1 MCTRL
6 KTRIS
11 GIRGYLTRLEYSYD
25 SMSKHQFDNELDE
38 VIKLIDILKDE
49 ASRYY
54 KEKSF
59 DQYSITE
66 NDENDADRG
75 VIYTVI
81 NSIPFLVKEVDTD
94 DIYEDNYLVSFCEE
108 RTRELMKAKAI
119 NTHND
124 FWKQHQTVAGNVYGS
139 VPSELLR
146 KENVETLQEYDWID
160 VEVDII
166 DFKASGYNKD
176 RVLKYVS
183 ENFRSYIIVDE
194 IRTNSLLVLRYN
206 EA

>member
-25 SMSKHQFDNELDE
+25 SMSKHQFDSELDE
-38 VIKLIDILKDE
+38 VVKLMDILKDE

-66 NDENDADRG
+66 NSDNDADRG

>member
-1 MCTRL
+1 M
-6 KTRIS
+6 KTRIG
-11 GIRGYLTRLEYSYD
+11 GIRGFLTKLEFSYD

-38 VIKLIDILKDE
+38 IVKLIDILRDE
-49 ASRYY
+49 AARYY

-59 DQYSITE
+59 DQYSIGE
-66 NDENDADRG
+66 LSNDADDDNG
-75 VIYTVI
+75 VVFSVI
-81 NSIPFLVKEVDTD
+81 NSIPFLVKNVNVD

-146 KENVETLQEYDWID
+146 KDNIETLLDYDWI
-160 VEVDII
+160 EKSVDII
-166 DFKASGYNKD
+166 DFKISGYTKD
-176 RVLKYVS
+176 RILKYVS

-194 IRTNSLLVLRYN
+194 VRTKSLLVLRYN
-206 EA
+206 DI

>member
-6 KTRIS
+6 KTRIG
-11 GIRGYLTRLEYSYD
+11 GIRGYLTKLEYSYD
-25 SMSKHQFDNELDE
+25 AMSKHQFDGELDE

-59 DQYSITE
+59 DQYSISE
-66 NDENDADRG
+66 NDDDDADRG
-75 VIYTVI
+75 VIFSVI
-81 NSIPFLVKEVDTD
+81 NTIPFLVKKVDTD
-94 DIYEDNYLVSFCEE
+94 DIYEDNYLVGFCED
-108 RTRELMKAKAI
+108 RTRELMKGRAI
-119 NTHND
+119 NTHNE

-146 KENVETLQEYDWID
+146 KENVEILMDYGWND

-166 DFKASGYNKD
+166 DFKLSGYSKD

-183 ENFRSYIIVDE
+183 ENFKSYIIVDE
-194 IRTNSLLVLRYN
+194 IRTKSLLVLRYN
-206 EA
+206 GT